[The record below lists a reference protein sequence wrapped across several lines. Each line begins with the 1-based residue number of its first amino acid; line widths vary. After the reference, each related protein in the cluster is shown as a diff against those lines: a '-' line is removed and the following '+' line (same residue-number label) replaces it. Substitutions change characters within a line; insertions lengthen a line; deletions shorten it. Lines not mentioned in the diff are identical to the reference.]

1 MKKKMIAAALL
12 TFIAATAW
20 ANPNAEAA
28 LAAGKKVEQNFG
40 AKVKSA
46 KLNTQLDMYE
56 VFVESGELIYVTK
69 DTNYIFSG
77 QVIEVTSKQNITRAS
92 IDELT
97 RFTPKDIPTN
107 FVFSRPAT
115 KGNKAQEVWVF
126 TDPKC
131 TFCHRLEPELDK
143 MADVKVNYIPL
154 PYQRSDNEVATILC
168 SKDKLKTWKEAMEGK
183 LNGSANF
190 TKACL
195 DTAAKIREFA
205 QSKSVNGTPTMI
217 RADGTRLS
225 GYTTAQE
232 IVSFLNEKK

>member
-12 TFIAATAW
+12 TVFAATTW
-20 ANPNAEAA
+20 ANSSADAVAA
-28 LAAGKKVEQNFG
+28 AKKIEQNFG

-46 KLNTQLDMYE
+46 KLNPQLDMYE
-56 VFVESGELIYVTK
+56 VFVESGELIYVSK

-77 QVIEVTSKQNITRAS
+77 NVIDVASKQNMTRAS

-97 RFTPKDIPTN
+97 RFLPKEIPAN
-107 FVFSRPAT
+107 FVFSRPAA
-115 KGNKAQEVWVF
+115 KAGKAQEVWVF

-168 SKDKLKTWKEAMEGK
+168 AKDKMKSWKEAMENKVAG
-183 LNGSANF
+183 GANF
-190 TKACL
+190 TKSCM
-195 DTAAKIREFA
+195 DTAVKIREFA
-205 QSKSVNGTPTMI
+205 QSKNVNGTPTML
-217 RADGTRLS
+217 RADGARLS

-232 IVSFLNEKK
+232 IIAFLNAGK